1 MFWQS
6 FRQPL
11 TEYDW
16 YTSNIEFFRILF
28 YIQTADFKNTNNTQ
42 KRSGS
47 QMIMS
52 LFFTQKIGMRNLN
65 GGKTKVRQMK
75 SIWPL
80 LSHLF
85 PSNLVSALR
94 QHFLQLG
101 VSIFIGELDIP
112 ATCCNLSSLQQLADT
127 WGTLKI
133 AKREILRK
141 LGYWRRF

>member
-52 LFFTQKIGMRNLN
+52 LFFT
-65 GGKTKVRQMK
+65 
-75 SIWPL
+75 
-80 LSHLF
+80 
-85 PSNLVSALR
+85 
-94 QHFLQLG
+94 
-101 VSIFIGELDIP
+101 
-112 ATCCNLSSLQQLADT
+112 
-127 WGTLKI
+127 
-133 AKREILRK
+133 
-141 LGYWRRF
+141 